1 MLQSQVLNDA
11 PGVFLVSLRVAHG
24 DAAACAEQLAEL
36 NRRIERAAGFRSL
49 DVIRRDGGL
58 GTDFYILARFDSLD
72 AVESWRASPERH
84 ALLDRIESMAIT
96 DISRQQVA
104 GASVWFEPISALP
117 SPPAPPPLWKR
128 WVLSIVAV
136 YPALVLLV
144 ALLAP
149 VTDRVPGP
157 VGLLLVVVILT
168 GLTTAFIVPWLGGRL
183 HGWLHG

>member
-84 ALLDRIESMAIT
+84 ALLPLPLADA
-96 DISRQQVA
+96 
-104 GASVWFEPISALP
+104 AS
-117 SPPAPPPLWKR
+117 PLFR
-128 WVLSIVAV
+128 HRH
-136 YPALVLLV
+136 PLLCENG
-144 ALLAP
+144 
-149 VTDRVPGP
+149 D
-157 VGLLLVVVILT
+157 
-168 GLTTAFIVPWLGGRL
+168 GGRAKD
-183 HGWLHG
+183 